1 MDKEKFLKDLKYQLR
16 FLTKE
21 AMEEELKKYENIQ
34 DYDTKTEDIANEIYQ
49 KRGLNIKVKKRTSF
63 LDSVSTI
70 IEEIREKKNIG
81 NILLFFLYSFVL
93 IVFIKIPFIYIR
105 DVVSEMFNILVI
117 NSTFNIIWNLLFEIL
132 YALTAIFL
140 FIKLIKFKALEYDSN
155 KD

>member
-132 YALTAIFL
+132 YALTAIIL